1 MFLLPAVRSVS
12 PEICCRFIVT
22 KTFIPHCSVIV
33 VPFVRFLQ
41 NVFCASHLPRQ
52 VEVLPPEGAEEE
64 LPNVLKVQDVP
75 EENAFFQKGLGPNS
89 EMLFGRGPLQDR
101 RLLERIL
108 LQGASEFKV
117 AKLVDIY
124 HVVEITG
131 EGESRKRRK
140 NSTLCCQGHVGVCC
154 RFFGFKGQK
163 VANFHEV
170 TLLVPSNKNTRCLPL
185 FLVRHA

>member
-1 MFLLPAVRSVS
+1 
-12 PEICCRFIVT
+12 
-22 KTFIPHCSVIV
+22 VIV

-52 VEVLPPEGAEEE
+52 VEALPPEGAEEE

-75 EENAFFQKGLGPNS
+75 EENVFFQKGLGPNS

-140 NSTLCCQGHVGVCC
+140 IRPSVAKAMWVFAAVFLASRGKRLQISTKLLCWSLQIKIPGVC
-154 RFFGFKGQK
+154 R
-163 VANFHEV
+163 
-170 TLLVPSNKNTRCLPL
+170 SS
-185 FLVRHA
+185 

>member
-1 MFLLPAVRSVS
+1 M
-12 PEICCRFIVT
+12 
-22 KTFIPHCSVIV
+22 IV

-52 VEVLPPEGAEEE
+52 VEALPPEGAEEE

-75 EENAFFQKGLGPNS
+75 ERKCFFS
-89 EMLFGRGPLQDR
+89 ERTWAQLRDALRPGALARSTVARKDLAPRSKRVQSREAGGHLPCCRDHR
-101 RLLERIL
+101 R
-108 LQGASEFKV
+108 
-117 AKLVDIY
+117 
-124 HVVEITG
+124 
-131 EGESRKRRK
+131 RREPETK
-140 NSTLCCQGHVGVCC
+140 ENSTLCCQGHVGVCC

>member
-1 MFLLPAVRSVS
+1 
-12 PEICCRFIVT
+12 
-22 KTFIPHCSVIV
+22 VIV

-52 VEVLPPEGAEEE
+52 VEALPPEGAEEE

-140 NSTLCCQGHVGVCC
+140 IRPSVAKAMWVFAAVFWLQGAKGCKFPRSYFVGP
-154 RFFGFKGQK
+154 FK
-163 VANFHEV
+163 
-170 TLLVPSNKNTRCLPL
+170 
-185 FLVRHA
+185 